1 MVVPLRAVEKF
12 LGCSRK
18 KGNYLRGIHAASVSG
33 TDLSKLHH
41 LWHLGNTAI
50 LTYPLTA
57 KSPSRLPMAN
67 IYRRCLLSVG
77 TKSPR
82 DGTKLLT
89 FHFGLLCPRFA
100 AAVVAAAFLSVS
112 LLGRRLKSYSP
123 QFVIL
128 ACPKHPDELIPLC
141 WVNSPF
147 TDLPSQSAILRPPSY
162 PCQVCF
168 DHWSPHRSHRF
179 SNFLEQFSRF

>member
-1 MVVPLRAVEKF
+1 MP
-12 LGCSRK
+12 
-18 KGNYLRGIHAASVSG
+18 GIHAASVSG

-77 TKSPR
+77 KKAPR

-89 FHFGLLCPRFA
+89 FHFGPLCPRLA
-100 AAVVAAAFLSVS
+100 AAVVAATFLSVS
-112 LLGRRLKSYSP
+112 LLGRCLKSYAP
-123 QFVIL
+123 QSVIL
-128 ACPKHPDELIPLC
+128 ACTKHPDELIASC
-141 WVNSPF
+141 CMNSPF
-147 TDLPSQSAILRPPSY
+147 TDLPSQSAILRPPTTLPLPSVLR
-162 PCQVCF
+162 PSV
-168 DHWSPHRSHRF
+168 PHRSHRF
-179 SNFLEQFSRF
+179 SNFPEQFSRF